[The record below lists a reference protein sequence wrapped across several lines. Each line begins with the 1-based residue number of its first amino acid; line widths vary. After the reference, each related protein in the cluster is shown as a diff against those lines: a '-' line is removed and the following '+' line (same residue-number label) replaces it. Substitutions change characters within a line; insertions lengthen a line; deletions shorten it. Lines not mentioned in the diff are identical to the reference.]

1 MSTPTDDGAS
11 DPVPDGEPEADG
23 WISVVR
29 ATTLPPPRRAS
40 GTAAPHSVRAV
51 RAQLALDF
59 GELGGPLLLDRG
71 QTVRLGRSRG
81 WATPDAAGILS
92 GESSVSARHASV
104 EYAEDG
110 TVWLTE
116 VPEGSTNGVRVG
128 RHVLAPGHRLRVRT
142 GDTVWLGPHV
152 SFRLRG
158 GAPPAPPATDRAAN
172 GT

>member
-1 MSTPTDDGAS
+1 MSTPADDGAS

-29 ATTLPPPRRAS
+29 ATTLPPPRRAA

-51 RAQLALDF
+51 RARLALDF
-59 GELGGPLLLDRG
+59 GGLGGPLLLDRG
-71 QTVRLGRSRG
+71 QTVRLGRSSG

-116 VPEGSTNGVRVG
+116 VPEGSTNGVRVDQ
-128 RHVLAPGHRLRVRT
+128 HVLAPGHRLRVRT

-152 SFRLRG
+152 SFRIRG